1 MHVTYL
7 DHVALTGPFTE
18 LRVDWRGEPGGTG
31 APLTFNQR
39 NHLAAAAASGRSTW
53 IGGTL
58 PVPSDAASGAASGA

>member
-39 NHLAAAAASGRSTW
+39 NHLAAAAASGRTP
-53 IGGTL
+53 GLRGPPPL
-58 PVPSDAASGAASGA
+58 PAPCT